1 MILGIIL
8 LVLILILIFRDI
20 VVKLIK
26 GKKLSFLRAKKI
38 ITK

>member
-26 GKKLSFLRAKKI
+26 GKKLSFLDRKSVV
-38 ITK
+38 